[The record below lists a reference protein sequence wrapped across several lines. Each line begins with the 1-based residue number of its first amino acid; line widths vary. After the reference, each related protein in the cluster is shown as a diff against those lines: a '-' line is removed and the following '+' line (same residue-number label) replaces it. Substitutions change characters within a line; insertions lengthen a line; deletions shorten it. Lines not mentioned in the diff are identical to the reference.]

1 MSVAAVAHFMLP
13 DSPYAMWVRDE
24 LAGYLHLPKD
34 GTRVEVI
41 GGEIV
46 VSPGPSVDHNGMV
59 RDIERGLFAA
69 ELTDPTFVWRSVQ
82 TTDLNMFEIG
92 DGYIPDL
99 IVMDAEVLAEAR
111 ATKAR
116 HLLPYQVDLVVEV
129 TSRSNAVSDRRPD
142 QKRKAGTKWSGYA
155 HAGIPYYLLVDRDPK
170 VCDITLYA
178 NPDTRA
184 GTYVALQTWDF
195 GETVRL
201 PHPFGFE
208 ISTEHW
214 DHWGD

>member
-13 DSPYAMWVRDE
+13 DTPYAMWVRAE

-46 VSPGPSVDHNGMV
+46 VSPGLSVDHNGMV

-111 ATKAR
+111 ATKAK

-129 TSRSNAVSDRRPD
+129 
-142 QKRKAGTKWSGYA
+142 
-155 HAGIPYYLLVDRDPK
+155 LL
-170 VCDITLYA
+170 
-178 NPDTRA
+178 
-184 GTYVALQTWDF
+184 
-195 GETVRL
+195 
-201 PHPFGFE
+201 
-208 ISTEHW
+208 STC
-214 DHWGD
+214 

>member
-1 MSVAAVAHFMLP
+1 
-13 DSPYAMWVRDE
+13 
-24 LAGYLHLPKD
+24 
-34 GTRVEVI
+34 
-41 GGEIV
+41 
-46 VSPGPSVDHNGMV
+46 MV
-59 RDIERGLFAA
+59 GDIERGLFAA

-111 ATKAR
+111 DKAR

-155 HAGIPYYLLVDRDPK
+155 HASRCTRTRTREPERMSRCKPGASATPS
-170 VCDITLYA
+170 VCRIRSASRFQRSTGA
-178 NPDTRA
+178 IGTTR
-184 GTYVALQTWDF
+184 
-195 GETVRL
+195 
-201 PHPFGFE
+201 
-208 ISTEHW
+208 
-214 DHWGD
+214 